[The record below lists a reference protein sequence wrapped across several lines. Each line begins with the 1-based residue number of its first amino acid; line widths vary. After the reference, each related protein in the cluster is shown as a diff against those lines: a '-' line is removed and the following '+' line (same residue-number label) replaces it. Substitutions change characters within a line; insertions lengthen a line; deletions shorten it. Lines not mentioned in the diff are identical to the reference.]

1 MLTLRGEKNVMNSLC
16 FHERFG
22 GDVASLSTVKVK
34 VKVNVKVSMCLN
46 KHHAMRTHWGNGGIA
61 SRILDLGT
69 R

>member
-34 VKVNVKVSMCLN
+34 VEVNVKVKLSLCFLT
-46 KHHAMRTHWGNGGIA
+46 KHLAMKAYWGSGCIA
-61 SRILDLGT
+61 PLIL
-69 R
+69 